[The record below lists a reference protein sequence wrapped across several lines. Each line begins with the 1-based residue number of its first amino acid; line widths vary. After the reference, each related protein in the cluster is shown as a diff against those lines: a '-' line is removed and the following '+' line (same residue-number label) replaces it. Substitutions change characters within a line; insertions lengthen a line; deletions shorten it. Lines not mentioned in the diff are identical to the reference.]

1 MSDSESQQQSSNQN
15 QKDGQ
20 GAESKN
26 PTQPL
31 RDEEIGDA
39 ADPSSIQVDGGD
51 NSIESELEGKKSSDG
66 NEVA

>member
-1 MSDSESQQQSSNQN
+1 MSNAEGQQQSSDQT

-20 GAESKN
+20 GAESKD
-26 PTQPL
+26 PPQQL
-31 RDEEIGDA
+31 RDEEIGDV

-51 NSIESELEGKKSSDG
+51 NSIEAELDGKNSSDG